1 MTDDNIVNVDDD
13 VVVWP
18 LSTTIRSALT
28 VTPSASIMSTPS
40 TTSSF
45 VLRHFTNVSTL
56 M

>member
-1 MTDDNIVNVDDD
+1 MTDDNVVSVDDD

-18 LSTTIRSALT
+18 LPTMIRSALI

-40 TTSSF
+40 TTSPF